1 MMLFIS
7 SLFVFR
13 IARNYNN
20 EFDQKNVHNNI
31 NTCSKISCYKP
42 YNEQE
47 LHEVFGSTNI
57 TNNTNF
63 SQLGGMD
70 MRTSNTTAISHE
82 VNEQIRRIIN
92 IYEKSNIYKMNIH
105 ELEKIRKSGIQH
117 PPEQKTQISASKIS
131 SDLEW

>member
-1 MMLFIS
+1 MLFIS
-7 SLFVFR
+7 YLLVFR
-13 IARNYNN
+13 IAHKHNN
-20 EFDQKNVHNNI
+20 EFNQKIVHYKI

-42 YNEQE
+42 YNEQH
-47 LHEVFGSTNI
+47 LHEVFGSN
-57 TNNTNF
+57 NNTNKTYF

-70 MRTSNTTAISHE
+70 MRTSNTTVISRE
-82 VNEQIRRIIN
+82 VNDQIQKIID
-92 IYEKSNIYKMNIH
+92 IYEKSKIYKMNIH